1 MCLILIAKNKHP
13 KYKLIIAAN
22 RDEFYERPAK
32 QADYWEEFPFLLAG
46 KDLKDGGTWLGITK
60 TGKFAAIT
68 NYRDMKLIKES
79 VPSRGEIVLK
89 YLTTDINK
97 KEYSNYLLNK
107 GKKYNPFNFLFGNFN
122 NLSFYSNIT
131 NKIEKIKDGIHGISN
146 HLLNTNWFKVEKA
159 KREFEKIINE
169 ENFNSNNLI
178 SLLQDEEKSPNNL
191 LPDTGLPIETEKAIS
206 SIFIKTEKYGTRC
219 STVVLVD
226 NNNILLK
233 EVSYEIGV
241 ISGEKE
247 FNINYVPK

>member
-60 TGKFAAIT
+60 NGKFAAIT
-68 NYRDMKLIKES
+68 NYRDMKLIKEN

-89 YLTTDINK
+89 YLTTDINR

-107 GKKYNPFNFLFGNFN
+107 GRKYNPFNFLYGNVDG
-122 NLSFYSNIT
+122 LSFYSNIT

-146 HLLNTNWFKVEKA
+146 HLLNTNWFKVEKG
-159 KREFEKIINE
+159 KTEFEKIINE
-169 ENFNSNNLI
+169 ENFNVENLI
-178 SLLQDEEKSPNNL
+178 LLLQNDEKSPEDL
-191 LPDTGLPIETEKAIS
+191 LPNTGLPMETEKAIS
-206 SIFIKTEKYGTRC
+206 SIFIKTGKYGTRC
-219 STVVLVD
+219 STVLLVD
-226 NNNILLK
+226 ENNILLK
-233 EVSYEIGV
+233 EVSYENGV
-241 ISGEKE
+241 VSDEKE
-247 FNINYVPK
+247 FNINYVQK